1 MKHNSR
7 IDECIASLGSTEN
20 PSDRCII
27 PFFRLQSFVT
37 TMDEVYTSVQA
48 SGGTAA
54 VQVIRN
60 LLQRQ
65 FDSMKALVEKD
76 LSSCSSSTGVS

>member
-1 MKHNSR
+1 
-7 IDECIASLGSTEN
+7 
-20 PSDRCII
+20 
-27 PFFRLQSFVT
+27 
-37 TMDEVYTSVQA
+37 MDEVYTSVQA